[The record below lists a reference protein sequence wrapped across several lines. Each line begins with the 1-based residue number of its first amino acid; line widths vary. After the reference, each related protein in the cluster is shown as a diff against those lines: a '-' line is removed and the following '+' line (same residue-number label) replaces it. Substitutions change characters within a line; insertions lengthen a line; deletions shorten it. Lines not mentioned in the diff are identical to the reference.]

1 MSEVPAELIGL
12 SLSQASELLAAGKV
26 SSVELT
32 RAILEQIGRTDP
44 VVFAYA
50 TVMPEEAMRAA
61 AQADTELARRGGWR
75 GPLHGIPIGVKD
87 IIYAR
92 GAPTEAGSEALR
104 GFDPGRDATVV
115 RRLKEGGAV
124 VVGKTHTIEFAY
136 GQSVPPTRNAW
147 NADHAPGGSSSGS
160 GTAVAIRSAFGA
172 IGTDGGGS
180 IRNPASF
187 QGIVGLKPTC
197 GRVSRE
203 GVIPMSASLD
213 HVGPMA
219 RTVEDCAL
227 IMNVIAGYD
236 PLDVQSINVPV
247 PDYTRTL
254 GLPIRG
260 LRLGVERPYFFSDLD
275 PEYRNYVDAAIEKLE
290 DLGAVVVDIRV
301 PELELVHGIFINI
314 IATDTSAYHKRL
326 LRKNPSGYVK
336 KTRVMLEFGE
346 LLLGTDYLLA
356 QRARQVLRQAVRESF
371 AKHRL
376 HGLITPS
383 VSATAPS
390 MTTEVSTD
398 LFAFP
403 LRQSAANI
411 LGLPSMN
418 VPCGFATN
426 GLPIGFEVYG
436 RPFAEP
442 LVFQVASAYQAVT
455 EWHQRLPPLAR
466 AGAAV
471 P

>member
-1 MSEVPAELIGL
+1 MSDLIEL
-12 SLSQASELLAAGKV
+12 SLSEASELLAAGKV

-32 RAILEQIGRTDP
+32 QAILEQIVRTDP

-50 TVMPEEAMRAA
+50 TVMPDEAMRAA
-61 AQADTELARRGGWR
+61 AHADAELSRRGGWL
-75 GPLHGIPIGVKD
+75 GPLHGIPVGVKD

-92 GAPTEAGSEALR
+92 GAPTEAGSEALK
-104 GFDPGRDATVV
+104 GFDPDRDATVV
-115 RRLKEGGAV
+115 KRLKQAGAV

-180 IRNPASF
+180 IRNPSSF

-227 IMNVIAGYD
+227 MMNVIAGYD
-236 PLDVQSINVPV
+236 PLDAQSIDVPV
-247 PDYTRTL
+247 PDYARTL
-254 GLPIRG
+254 GVPIRG
-260 LRLGVERPYFFSDLD
+260 LRLGIERPYFFSNLD
-275 PEYRNYVDAAIEKLE
+275 PEYRDAVDAAIAELV
-290 DLGAVVVDIRV
+290 DQGALVVEIRI
-301 PELELVHGIFINI
+301 PELELVHGVFINI
-314 IATDTSAYHKRL
+314 IATDTSAYHKAL
-326 LRKNPSGYVK
+326 LRKRPDGYVK

-356 QRARQVLRQAVRESF
+356 QRARQVLRQAMRESF

-376 HGLITPS
+376 DGLITPS
-383 VSATAPS
+383 VSATAPA

-403 LRQSAANI
+403 LRQSLANI

-418 VPCGFATN
+418 VPCGFASN

-455 EWHQRLPPLAR
+455 DWHLRVPPLAL
-466 AGAAV
+466 V
-471 P
+471 

>member
-1 MSEVPAELIGL
+1 MSDLIEL
-12 SLSQASELLAAGKV
+12 SLSEASELLAAGKV

-32 RAILEQIGRTDP
+32 QAILEQIVRTDP

-50 TVMPEEAMRAA
+50 TVMPDEAMRAA
-61 AQADTELARRGGWR
+61 AHADAELSRRGGWL
-75 GPLHGIPIGVKD
+75 GPLHGIPVGVKD

-92 GAPTEAGSEALR
+92 GAPTEAGSEALK
-104 GFDPGRDATVV
+104 GFDPDRDATVV
-115 RRLKEGGAV
+115 KRLKQAGAV

-180 IRNPASF
+180 IRNPSSF

-227 IMNVIAGYD
+227 MMNVIAGYD
-236 PLDVQSINVPV
+236 PLDAQSIDVPV
-247 PDYTRTL
+247 PDYARTL
-254 GLPIRG
+254 GVPIRG
-260 LRLGVERPYFFSDLD
+260 LRLGIERPYFFSNLD
-275 PEYRNYVDAAIEKLE
+275 PEYRDAVDAAIAELV
-290 DLGAVVVDIRV
+290 DQGALVVEIRI
-301 PELELVHGIFINI
+301 PELELVHGVFINI
-314 IATDTSAYHKRL
+314 IATDTSAYHKAL
-326 LRKNPSGYVK
+326 LRKRPDGYVK

-356 QRARQVLRQAVRESF
+356 QRARQVLRQAMRESF

-376 HGLITPS
+376 DGLITPS
-383 VSATAPS
+383 VSATAPA

-403 LRQSAANI
+403 LRQSLANI

-418 VPCGFATN
+418 VPCGFASN

-455 EWHQRLPPLAR
+455 DWHLRVPPLASMKDKR
-466 AGAAV
+466 V
-471 P
+471 

>member
-1 MSEVPAELIGL
+1 MSELVEL
-12 SLSQASELLAAGKV
+12 SLSEASELLAAGKV

-32 RAILEQIGRTDP
+32 RATLEQIERTDP
-44 VVFAYA
+44 VLFAYA
-50 TVMPEEAMRAA
+50 TVMTDDAIKAA
-61 AQADTELARRGGWR
+61 AQADARLARREGWL

-87 IIYAR
+87 IIYAK
-92 GAPTEAGSEALR
+92 GAPTEAGSEALK
-104 GFDPGRDATVV
+104 GFDPERDATVV
-115 RRLKEGGAV
+115 RRLKDSGAV
-124 VVGKTHTIEFAY
+124 IVGKTHTIEFAY

-147 NADHAPGGSSSGS
+147 NAGHAPGGSSSGS
-160 GTAVAIRSAFGA
+160 GTAVAVRSAYGA

-180 IRNPASF
+180 IRNPSSF

-213 HVGPMA
+213 HVGPMT
-219 RTVEDCAL
+219 RTVADCAL
-227 IMNVIAGYD
+227 MMNVIAGYD
-236 PLDVQSINVPV
+236 PLDVQSIDVPV
-247 PDYTRTL
+247 PDYTCTL
-254 GLPIRG
+254 GVPIRG
-260 LRLGVERPYFFSDLD
+260 LRLGVERPYFFSALD
-275 PEYRNYVDAAIEKLE
+275 PEYRDAVEAAIATLV
-290 DLGAVVVDIRV
+290 DQGAVVVDIRV

-326 LRKNPSGYVK
+326 LRQKPDGYVK

-356 QRARQVLRQAVRESF
+356 QRARQVLREAVRGSF
-371 AKHRL
+371 ARHRL
-376 HGLITPS
+376 DGMITPS
-383 VSATAPS
+383 VSATAPA

-403 LRQSAANI
+403 LRQSLANI

-418 VPCGFATN
+418 VPCGFASN
-426 GLPIGFEVYG
+426 GLPVGFEIYG

-442 LVFQVASAYQAVT
+442 FVFQVASAYQAVT
-455 EWHQRLPPLAR
+455 DWHLRVPPLAR
-466 AGAAV
+466 AHATA

>member
-1 MSEVPAELIGL
+1 MSELVEL
-12 SLSQASELLAAGKV
+12 SLGQASELLAAGKV

-32 RAILEQIGRTDP
+32 RETLEQIERTDP

-50 TVMPEEAMRAA
+50 TVMAEDAMRSA
-61 AQADTELARRGGWR
+61 AQADAQLARRGGWL

-92 GAPTEAGSEALR
+92 GAPTEAGSKALK
-104 GFDPGRDATVV
+104 GFDPDRDATVV
-115 RRLKEGGAV
+115 RRLKAGGAV

-180 IRNPASF
+180 IRNPSSF

-213 HVGPMA
+213 HVGPMT

-227 IMNVIAGYD
+227 MLNVIAGYD

-247 PDYTRTL
+247 PDYTRSL
-254 GLPIRG
+254 DLPIHG
-260 LRLGVERPYFFSDLD
+260 LRLGIELPYFFRDLD
-275 PEYRNYVDAAIEKLE
+275 PEYRGAVDAAIAKLV
-290 DLGAVVVDIRV
+290 DLGAVVVEIRI

-326 LRKNPSGYVK
+326 LRQSPDGYVK
-336 KTRVMLEFGE
+336 KTRIMLEFGE

-356 QRARQVLRQAVRESF
+356 QRARQVLREAVRESF

-376 HGLITPS
+376 DGLITPS
-383 VSATAPS
+383 VSATAPA

-403 LRQSAANI
+403 LRQSLANL

-418 VPCGFATN
+418 VPCGFANN

-442 LVFQVASAYQAVT
+442 FVFQVASAYQAVT
-455 EWHQRLPPLAR
+455 DWHLRAPPLSSAQAPGR
-466 AGAAV
+466 
-471 P
+471 